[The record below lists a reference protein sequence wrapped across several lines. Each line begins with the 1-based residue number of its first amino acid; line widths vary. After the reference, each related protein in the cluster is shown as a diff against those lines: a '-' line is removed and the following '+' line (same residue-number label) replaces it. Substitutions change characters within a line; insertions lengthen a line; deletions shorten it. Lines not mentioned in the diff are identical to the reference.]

1 MMKLVINTSMIALS
15 MLALSITPAI
25 TPAITSTSIQYK
37 DANFITDLKTD
48 IEVNVEKESYQQLAS
63 QQLRQMDLFNPRFN
77 DLYIIESHAKN
88 RDVIVYC
95 NAAYCYKKRYEKL
108 AV

>member
-1 MMKLVINTSMIALS
+1 MYGWAMMKVAKQTSAIALAV
-15 MLALSITPAI
+15 LALSIT
-25 TPAITSTSIQYK
+25 SIQSK
-37 DANFITDLKTD
+37 DANY
-48 IEVNVEKESYQQLAS
+48 ESEEFQQLAS

>member
-1 MMKLVINTSMIALS
+1 MMKFVINTSIIALS
-15 MLALSITPAI
+15 MLALLI
-25 TPAITSTSIQYK
+25 TPAITSTSIQYTN
-37 DANFITDLKTD
+37 DTSID
-48 IEVNVEKESYQQLAS
+48 IERYQQLAS